1 VSVGRLCRLFGVS
14 RQAFY
19 RKEQYVQR
27 ARGQS
32 LLVLDLV
39 RALRREIPGL
49 GTRKLHVLLQ
59 QPLAE
64 SGSKRGRD
72 KLHQLLQDHDLLL
85 RQPRQA
91 PKTTNSAHSLR
102 KYPNLL
108 VDKAITAPRQVW
120 VSDITYLCVGL
131 GFGYLS
137 LITDAYSKLIMGYC
151 LHPLLTSEG
160 AIKALDMALS
170 HEQVSQEL
178 IHHSDRGSQY
188 CSFQYVHKLR
198 QAGIAISM
206 TEEGDPYENA
216 IAERVNGILKI
227 DFRLNRV
234 FSTFEEA
241 QRAVEASITHYN
253 HLRPHISCGY
263 LTPAAAHASTQ
274 PLQQLWKPKVYPSR
288 KAATAEKGGSGE
300 IHLPI
305 LTSSPQD
312 Y

>member
-1 VSVGRLCRLFGVS
+1 MS

-19 RKEQYVQR
+19 RKEQYVQS

-39 RALRREIPGL
+39 LALRREVPGL

-64 SGSKRGRD
+64 SGIKLGRD
-72 KLHQLLQDHDLLL
+72 KLHQLLHEHDLLL

-91 PKTTNSAHSLR
+91 PRTTNSAHHLR

-108 VDKAITAPRQVW
+108 LDKSITAPRQVW
-120 VSDITYLCVGL
+120 VSDITYLCIGL

-137 LITDAYSKLIMGYC
+137 LITDAYSKLIMSYC

-160 AIKALDMALS
+160 AVKALDMALS
-170 HEQVSQEL
+170 HEPVGQEL
-178 IHHSDRGSQY
+178 IHQSDRGSQY
-188 CSFQYVHKLR
+188 CSFQYVQKFR

-206 TEEGDPYENA
+206 TKNGDPYENA
-216 IAERVNGILKI
+216 IAERVNGILKM
-227 DFRLNRV
+227 DFRLNQV

-241 QRAVEASITHYN
+241 QRAVEASITNYN
-253 HLRPHISCGY
+253 HLRPHMSCGY

-274 PLQQLWKPKVYPSR
+274 PLQQLWKPKAYPSR
-288 KAATAEKGGSGE
+288 KADTVQLEGGDEAHS
-300 IHLPI
+300 PT
-305 LTSSPQD
+305 LTTSLQD
-312 Y
+312 H

>member
-19 RKEQYVQR
+19 RKEQYEQR

-39 RALRREIPGL
+39 LALRREIPDL
-49 GTRKLHVLLQ
+49 GRRKLHVLLQ

-64 SGSKRGRD
+64 SGLKLGRD
-72 KLHQLLQDHDLLL
+72 KLHQLLQAHDLLL
-85 RQPRQA
+85 RQPRQV

-108 VDKAITAPRQVW
+108 VDRPITAPRQVW
-120 VSDITYLCVGL
+120 VSDITYLCIGL

-137 LITDAYSKLIMGYC
+137 LITDAYSKLILGYC
-151 LHPLLTSEG
+151 LHPLLTTEG
-160 AIKALDMALS
+160 AALDMALG
-170 HEQVSQEL
+170 HGEIGHKL

-188 CSFQYVHKLR
+188 CSFQYIQKLR

-206 TEEGDPYENA
+206 TEDGDPYENA

-253 HLRPHISCGY
+253 HLRPHMSCGY

-274 PLQQLWKPKVYPSR
+274 SLQQLCKPKVSPSR
-288 KAATAEKGGSGE
+288 KATIARKEGSGE
-300 IHLPI
+300 IHTPT
-305 LTSSPQD
+305 LTTSPQD